1 MPNERRIKTLC
12 ALAAWL
18 CTAAVAA
25 DDGGTT
31 AKTDQAREDMQ
42 RALNQQ
48 VMAAPFNP
56 GDVKKAQGYAE
67 QAKKEGVLP
76 VPQAPG
82 YWQPG
87 WTCGSLDCLPVL
99 QLRRL
104 PQLHLLQPLLRP
116 LLALGVEA
124 RFRNLT
130 TEEFHDSNSFAY
142 RP

>member
-1 MPNERRIKTLC
+1 MHFNRRFKQLC

-31 AKTDQAREDMQ
+31 TKTDQAREDMQ

-87 WTCGSLDCLPVL
+87 WTCGSLIAYQYYNYGDYRNCIYYN
-99 QLRRL
+99 
-104 PQLHLLQPLLRP
+104 HYLRP